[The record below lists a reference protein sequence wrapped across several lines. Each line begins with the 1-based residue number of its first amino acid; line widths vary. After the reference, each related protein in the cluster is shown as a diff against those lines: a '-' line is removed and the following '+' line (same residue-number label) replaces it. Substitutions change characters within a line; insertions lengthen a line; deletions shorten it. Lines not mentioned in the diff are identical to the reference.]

1 MRGNYLLV
9 DLLSQTTASC
19 ITLSDINVSGI
30 NLILHS
36 EVLEE
41 NYLKFET
48 IKNTEEG
55 LQIPNTG

>member
-9 DLLSQTTASC
+9 DLLLQTTASC

-36 EVLEE
+36 EVLAK